1 MERWKSRS
9 IQENKMSDCQFY
21 NVEVK
26 RIRCND
32 EISND
37 GQAAPSKKIDMPW
50 CSHKYSPV
58 SKTIATNSLG
68 GGNLLTCEG
77 SLDNCAISAPA
88 SA

>member
-1 MERWKSRS
+1 
-9 IQENKMSDCQFY
+9 MSDCQFY

-26 RIRCND
+26 RPKSN

-37 GQAAPSKKIDMPW
+37 GQAAPSKKISMPW

-68 GGNLLTCEG
+68 GGNRLTCEG
-77 SLDNCAISAPA
+77 SLDNCAISTENK
-88 SA
+88 SDCQ